1 VDRIVDAFLFHL
13 EVQRGLAPNSRSAYA
28 RVLAAWTSFLASRNQ
43 GDRTLSDI
51 RPSDVE
57 DFLARRRAD
66 GLAPRSLAQAVVV
79 LRQLFRWGMESGLL
93 VQNPME
99 DIEIPRYTSRLP
111 VVLNRAD
118 MEALLRAPC
127 SESPQGVRDRA
138 ILELLY
144 GSGLRISEALGLE
157 VGDVHLASDYVR
169 VRGKGNKERLVPL
182 SEPCRDALAAYLRD
196 VRPAWMDRW
205 RRSRGGRRPLRDP
218 LFLTARGT
226 VLTRQGF
233 FRNLRNYGIAGGVV
247 KRLSPHKLRHSF
259 ATHLLEG
266 GADLRSVQEMLGHA
280 DIGTTEIY
288 THVSRG
294 HLQQVYRKTHPR
306 A

>member
-1 VDRIVDAFLFHL
+1 VDREIDAFLFHL
-13 EVQRGLAPNSRSAYA
+13 EVQRGLAPNSRAAYA
-28 RVLAAWTSFLASRNQ
+28 RVLSAWTTFLASRNQ
-43 GDRTLSDI
+43 EGIALSQVRSADI
-51 RPSDVE
+51 E
-57 DFLARRRAD
+57 DFLAHRRAQ
-66 GLAPRSLAQAVVV
+66 GIAPRSLAQAVVV
-79 LRQLFRWGMESGLL
+79 LRQWFRWGMESG
-93 VQNPME
+93 VVSVNPMA

-111 VVLNRAD
+111 VVLNQAD
-118 MEALLRAPC
+118 MEALLEAP
-127 SESPQGVRDRA
+127 SLESPQGIRDRA

-157 VGDVHLASDYVR
+157 VGDVQLASDFVR
-169 VRGKGNKERLVPL
+169 VRGKGNKERLVPI
-182 SEPCRDALAAYLRD
+182 SEPCREALETWLRD
-196 VRPAWMDRW
+196 VRPAWLDLW
-205 RRSRGGRRPLRDP
+205 RRRARGRRPLRDP

-233 FRNLRNYGIAGGVV
+233 YRNLRNYGIQGGIV